1 MPGRERLVLRQ
12 SPEVTYD
19 TTPVTIEPYDSSAY
33 ARWESML
40 TEPEFVIVGTGRSGT
55 GYISQLLTRL
65 GIRTG
70 HEQWWNPPANR
81 SPNLVGEASWLAVP
95 HLADYEG
102 KVGLQLRDPLKV
114 MRSLLNGDLFNLA
127 RTNVYYRYKAN
138 YLDFCGDP
146 ILDAAWF
153 VVEWTRLASE
163 HADIV
168 WRLEDLD
175 PQLVAELTI
184 WAGHPVD
191 EMRVAAAMKTMSPD
205 WNRHNRIP
213 LEWEDLPDHPTIH
226 RLRAL
231 AEAGDYA

>member
-19 TTPVTIEPYDSSAY
+19 TTPVTIEPYPSAAY
-33 ARWESML
+33 ARLESML

-81 SPNLVGEASWLAVP
+81 SPNLIGEASWLAVP

-102 KVGLQLRDPLKV
+102 RVGLQLRDPLKV

-191 EMRVAAAMKTMSPD
+191 EMRVAAAMKTLSPA
-205 WNRHNRIP
+205 WNRPTRIP